1 MNVPIKKP
9 FLRPIVCIFM
19 TVSKYSTALGQLKG
33 THLVGDVGL
42 QAGSLPPPSLS
53 IVAQLS
59 NYRTSTFI
67 RGNGDK
73 IDAPDISALVLGAG
87 GNVVTNKKIFGGN
100 YGAGIML
107 SFASNK
113 IEGNTISSN
122 TKIDFYD
129 NYIQPIELEW
139 GTQKA
144 DFSFGYALYLPTGK
158 YQLGGSNNAGLGML
172 TNEFSAGATLYFD
185 TKKEWNYS
193 ALFSYAINSPKKNTG
208 DNDITVGN
216 LLTWEGGLGK
226 TWYLPVKENPLPM
239 IINAGLVYYV
249 QYKTTNDKMKIPSI
263 DSSSFTLKNKDH
275 IFALGA
281 EANIFIPGLK
291 ATVDIRWTSEVGASD
306 RTEGN
311 SFFITITPYIKFFK
325 PTVKKASKQY

>member
-1 MNVPIKKP
+1 
-9 FLRPIVCIFM
+9 
-19 TVSKYSTALGQLKG
+19 
-33 THLVGDVGL
+33 
-42 QAGSLPPPSLS
+42 
-53 IVAQLS
+53 
-59 NYRTSTFI
+59 
-67 RGNGDK
+67 
-73 IDAPDISALVLGAG
+73 
-87 GNVVTNKKIFGGN
+87 
-100 YGAGIML
+100 ML

-122 TKIDFYD
+122 SKLAFSDT
-129 NYIQPIELEW
+129 YIQPIELEW

-281 EANIFIPGLK
+281 EANIFIPGIK